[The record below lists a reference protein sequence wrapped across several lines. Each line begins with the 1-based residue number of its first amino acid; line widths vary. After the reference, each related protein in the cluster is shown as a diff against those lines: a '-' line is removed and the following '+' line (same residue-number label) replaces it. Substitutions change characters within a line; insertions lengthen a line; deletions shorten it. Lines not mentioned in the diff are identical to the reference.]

1 MKKVLTIGE
10 IVVEILAPSRGEGF
24 LEPLDLVGPFPS
36 GAPAIFIDQL
46 ARQGGRGAIISSV
59 GDDDFGRLNLQRLQ
73 HDGVDTTGVQVHESA
88 ATGSA
93 FVRYRED
100 GRRDFVYNIRHSAN
114 QYIELNAHTK
124 RTVET
129 ADHLHI
135 MGSSLFSEGIIE
147 LIDFALKDVKS
158 RGGTVSFDPNI
169 RKEMLGFSPLKA
181 ALDRVLEHTDLFL
194 PSGDELLLFS
204 NESEVEA
211 ALQDI
216 VKRGAKAVVLK
227 NGRTGARCITRE
239 CDFSLPAFSVEEVD
253 PTGAGDCF
261 AGTFV
266 AKWLQGLPVEDCLR
280 AANAAGALAVT
291 QRGPMEGTSTAA
303 QLDAFIKNQPL
314 KHL

>member
-10 IVVEILAPSRGEGF
+10 IVVEILATSRGEGF
-24 LEPLDLVGPFPS
+24 LEPLELVGPFPS

-46 ARQGGRGAIISSV
+46 ARQGGCGAIISGV
-59 GDDDFGRLNLQRLQ
+59 GNDDFGRLNLQRLQ
-73 HDGVDTTGVQVHESA
+73 HDGVDTTGVQVHDSA

-100 GRRDFVYNIRHSAN
+100 GCRDFVYNIRHSAN
-114 QYIELNAHTK
+114 QYIALNLHAK
-124 RTVET
+124 RAVEN
-129 ADHLHI
+129 ADHLHV
-135 MGSSLFSEGIIE
+135 MGSSLFSEAIIE
-147 LIDFALKDVKS
+147 LIDFTLEDVKA

-169 RKEMLGFSPLKA
+169 RKEMLGFEPLKS
-181 ALDRVLEHTDLFL
+181 ALERVLAHTDLFL
-194 PSGDELLLFS
+194 PSGDELFLFS
-204 NESEVEA
+204 KETEEEA

-216 VKRGAKAVVLK
+216 LKRGVKAVVLK
-227 NGRTGARCITRE
+227 NDKAGARCITRE
-239 CDFSLPAFSVEEVD
+239 VDLSLPAFSVKEVD

-266 AKWLQGLPVEDCLR
+266 VKWLQGWPVGDCLR

-303 QLDAFIKNQPL
+303 QLEAFIKTQTQR
-314 KHL
+314 